1 MTTLSPI
8 KPAAV
13 NPMWSR
19 SFYAGLHPDLVMLAS
34 DLEEENYLVR
44 LNGEQIEYAGPFPR
58 PLCIDK
64 GDKELPC
71 FTIPS
76 VTWLPAT
83 NELIDDLNPYGGWY
97 IPQETPTG
105 IQYTQHIQGYQ
116 DALSAFL
123 RSAEA
128 EVFINQPWQVG
139 RVPCL
144 LLFPNGSF
152 ATAPDASAQP
162 IVLPMREENDAKGL
176 RSHLDD
182 QIMERVWPGS
192 R

>member
-1 MTTLSPI
+1 MTTQAPI

-19 SFYAGLHPDLVMLAS
+19 SFYAGLHPGLVMLAA
-34 DLEEENYLVR
+34 DMEEEPYLIR

-64 GDKELPC
+64 DDKELPT
-71 FTIPS
+71 FTIPA

-83 NELIDDLNPYGGWY
+83 NELIDDLNPYGSWY
-97 IPQETPTG
+97 VAQETLGGT
-105 IQYTQHIQGYQ
+105 QYVQHTQGYQ
-116 DALSAFL
+116 DALTAFL
-123 RSAEA
+123 RSTEA
-128 EVFINQPWQVG
+128 AAFMDQPWQVG
-139 RVPCL
+139 RVRCL

-162 IVLPMREENDAKGL
+162 IVLPMREENDPKEL
-176 RSHLDD
+176 RRHLNDLL
-182 QIMERVWPGS
+182 MERTWPGS
-192 R
+192 L